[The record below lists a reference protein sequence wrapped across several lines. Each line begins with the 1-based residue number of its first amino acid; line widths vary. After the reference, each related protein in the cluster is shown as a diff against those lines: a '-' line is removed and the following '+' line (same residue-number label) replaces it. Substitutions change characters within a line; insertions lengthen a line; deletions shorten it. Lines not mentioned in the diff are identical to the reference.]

1 VTAKKDPEFGKSIL
15 RDARPI
21 VTAPFHAARVWPK
34 VHYIMGGIEMNEHAE
49 VIDLDGKVIPGLHAA
64 GEVTGGVHGGCRLG
78 GSSIIDC
85 LVFGRIAGKAVSSQA
100 AKRDEAA

>member
-1 VTAKKDPEFGKSIL
+1 MTAKDDIEFGKSIL
-15 RDARPI
+15 KDARPI
-21 VTAPFHAARVWPK
+21 VKPPFHAARVWPK
-34 VHYIMGGIEMNEHAE
+34 VHYIMGGIEINEHAE
-49 VIDLDGKVIPGLHAA
+49 VIDLEGNVVPGLHAA

>member
-1 VTAKKDPEFGKSIL
+1 MSATWIIAFALG
-15 RDARPI
+15 R
-21 VTAPFHAARVWPK
+21 FVWRFSP
-34 VHYIMGGIEMNEHAE
+34 GESA
-49 VIDLDGKVIPGLHAA
+49 IDLDGKVIPGLHAA